1 MSHTFHALSV
11 TGFILLAVLAAL
23 FIAILGSFVSTAAG
37 VMAWGFALWRFT
49 RAAFALSDFAPVA
62 Q

>member
-1 MSHTFHALSV
+1 MSHTCFALSTSGLV
-11 TGFILLAVLAAL
+11 LLAVLAAL
-23 FIAILGSFVSTAAG
+23 VVAILGSFVSTAAG

-49 RAAFALSDFAPVA
+49 RAAFALSDFTPAA